1 MSGSRVE
8 LEEIILHELVD
19 LHYGGLVTAAVAVV
33 RCGEDRHDIA
43 LVSPVVAVHDQLMS
57 ARNPR
62 QVIGVVE
69 LLRDVLAEAIAGT
82 TRGDAP
88 TAALIGVGPQQVAD
102 WAFVGSLLH
111 AIKLT
116 DLV

>member
-1 MSGSRVE
+1 MFNLQIVF
-8 LEEIILHELVD
+8 HELID
-19 LHYGGLVTAAVAVV
+19 FHYCSLISASVAVV

-43 LVSPVVAVHDQLMS
+43 LVCPVVAVHDELMS

-69 LLRDVLAEAIAGT
+69 LLRDVLAEAVAGT

-102 WAFVGSLLH
+102 GALVRSLLH

>member
-1 MSGSRVE
+1 MARRWVE
-8 LEEIILHELVD
+8 LKEIILHELVD